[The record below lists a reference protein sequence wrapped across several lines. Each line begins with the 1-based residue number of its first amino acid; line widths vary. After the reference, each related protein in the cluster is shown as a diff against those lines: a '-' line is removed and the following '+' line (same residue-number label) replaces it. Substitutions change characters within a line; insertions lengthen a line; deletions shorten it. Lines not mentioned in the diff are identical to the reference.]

1 MSARPSVGVWSLGAA
16 GQQHDVLST
25 IITSTSVAGS
35 VNGCRQLIEVIL
47 EAGKSHKATREV
59 SEAGAW

>member
-16 GQQHDVLST
+16 GQHHDVLST
-25 IITSTSVAGS
+25 IITSVAGS